1 MNPMKPR
8 NFWNS
13 RRIIGIAAM
22 GAVAV
27 LGLVFGLRR
36 DAGRRPGRA
45 EAVFTAVRGPLT
57 ISVTQNGSIQSRDR
71 VVVRNEVEGRS
82 TIIWIAEEGKTVN
95 PGDLLVELDASR
107 FEQTRIEQ
115 TVRVENAQAVMI
127 QARENLDIV
136 KNQSV
141 SDVEDAELALKFAK
155 LELEKFEQGE
165 SRQQL
170 SQADADISIAREELQ
185 RAQEKAEWSSR
196 LAEQGYLTR
205 LELEADQLSLRRR
218 EIDLKLAEGK
228 REMLTAYTFTMTRER
243 LSSDIRKAERNLVR
257 IQKKAQSDVIRAE
270 ADLRGRES
278 EYERQNQRLDR
289 ILDMIAKCRITAP
302 AAGMVIFATTMAGR
316 RWDREP
322 LGSGVEV
329 VERQELIHLPA
340 KSEMMAVIQ
349 IPESSLPKL
358 RTGLP
363 ARIRVDAMP
372 GRGFVGSLER
382 IAILPNSAQQW
393 LNPDLKV
400 YDGDVFFSDGDAEMR
415 PGMSCEVEIMVDH
428 YEDAVYVPLQCV
440 IRMEN
445 EPTVF
450 IRGADGG
457 ISPRRVRTGLDNNR
471 MVRIIEGLTGG
482 EEVLLAPPLPQ
493 SSAPES
499 RDAAPRAGESGPEQ
513 SA

>member
-196 LAEQGYLTR
+196 LAEQGYLTCWNW
-205 LELEADQLSLRRR
+205 RRTSFPC
-218 EIDLKLAEGK
+218 G
-228 REMLTAYTFTMTRER
+228 
-243 LSSDIRKAERNLVR
+243 
-257 IQKKAQSDVIRAE
+257 
-270 ADLRGRES
+270 G
-278 EYERQNQRLDR
+278 
-289 ILDMIAKCRITAP
+289 AK
-302 AAGMVIFATTMAGR
+302 
-316 RWDREP
+316 
-322 LGSGVEV
+322 
-329 VERQELIHLPA
+329 
-340 KSEMMAVIQ
+340 
-349 IPESSLPKL
+349 
-358 RTGLP
+358 
-363 ARIRVDAMP
+363 
-372 GRGFVGSLER
+372 
-382 IAILPNSAQQW
+382 
-393 LNPDLKV
+393 
-400 YDGDVFFSDGDAEMR
+400 
-415 PGMSCEVEIMVDH
+415 
-428 YEDAVYVPLQCV
+428 
-440 IRMEN
+440 
-445 EPTVF
+445 
-450 IRGADGG
+450 
-457 ISPRRVRTGLDNNR
+457 
-471 MVRIIEGLTGG
+471 
-482 EEVLLAPPLPQ
+482 
-493 SSAPES
+493 
-499 RDAAPRAGESGPEQ
+499 
-513 SA
+513 